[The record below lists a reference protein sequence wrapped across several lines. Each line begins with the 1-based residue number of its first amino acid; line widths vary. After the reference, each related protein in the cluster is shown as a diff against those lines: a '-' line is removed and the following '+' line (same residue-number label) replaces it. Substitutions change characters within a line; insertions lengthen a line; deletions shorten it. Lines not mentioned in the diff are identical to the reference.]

1 MTIGIALIILLIV
14 LLIGCP
20 IPLAFVASSRYLI
33 FVNGYDPG
41 FLLPYGFSKMNSMIL
56 LTIPLFVM
64 AGAIMDK
71 GGIGDRLVDLVEI
84 TAGKIKGGMGVVTI
98 VTCAIFGS
106 VTGSSSATVSCIGS
120 IMMPKLAKNGYPTGL
135 SAALLANSGV
145 LGILIPPS
153 TIMILYGWIGNVS
166 VLACFLATVIPGI
179 ILVILF
185 SLINIFLVRNNMDI
199 KVQEKENFVD
209 TAKKLGRKTWSA
221 TPALLM
227 PVIILGSIYG
237 GIMTPTE
244 AAAVSVIYSVP
255 VGFLIYKQLK
265 VKSFIEIL
273 IESATTTGVI
283 MVMLFAVMILSRV
296 YVMENLPQK
305 ILVVLSSISESKMV
319 LLFMLNVFMI
329 IIGML
334 MDDVSAVLLCT
345 PILLPVAV
353 QLGVH
358 PVHFAAILGVNLG
371 MGNITPPTAPLL
383 YLAGRIGKAKINDM
397 LMPSAYLIL
406 FAWIPTLIL
415 TTFVPSLSLF
425 LPRLILHLQ

>member
-1 MTIGIALIILLIV
+1 MTIGIALLILLIV

-20 IPLAFVASSRYLI
+20 IPLAFFASSIYLI
-33 FVNGYDPG
+33 LVNGYDPG

-71 GGIGDRLVDLVEI
+71 GGIGDKLVGLVEI
-84 TAGKIKGGMGVVTI
+84 TAGKIKGGMGIVTI

-120 IMMPKLAKNGYPTGL
+120 IMMPKLAKNGYPRGL

-153 TIMILYGWIGNVS
+153 TLMILYGWIGNVS

-185 SLINIFLVRNNMDI
+185 SLINLFLVRNNPNI
-199 KVQEKENFVD
+199 EVQEKENFVD
-209 TAKKLGRKTWSA
+209 TAKKLGRKTWVA

-244 AAAVSVIYSVP
+244 AAAVSVIYSIP

-296 YVMENLPQK
+296 YIMENLPQK
-305 ILVVLSSISESKMV
+305 ILVALSSISDSKIV
-319 LLFMLNVFMI
+319 LLFMLNIFMI

-345 PILLPVAV
+345 PILLPVAI

-371 MGNITPPTAPLL
+371 MGNVTPPTAPLL

-397 LMPSAYLIL
+397 LMPSAYLIV
-406 FAWIPTLIL
+406 FAWIPTLVL
-415 TTFVPSLSLF
+415 TTFVPSLSLY
-425 LPRLILHLQ
+425 LPRLILGLQ